1 MGSIKGLQAATGC
14 TQLITIHQPSP
25 GVFDLFDGL
34 IMLKQGSMRAARR
47 PPPRASLS
55 PAASPRSVTQHPHR
69 SVSLNLN
76 ER

>member
-47 PPPRASLS
+47 PPPAARRPSHLARS
-55 PAASPRSVTQHPHR
+55 PLLCA
-69 SVSLNLN
+69 L
-76 ER
+76 